1 MKEINIFVRP
11 NDISKVIDI
20 IQRHKIGIAFF
31 DVQGSGRAS
40 RSTSEVVHSYQTGR
54 TVTPKFIE
62 RTLVISIVPD
72 SIVKVVVEDILNS
85 FDKQEESSGMLFVKD
100 VLDAYEL
107 GTKMSGEEILFSK

>member
-31 DVQGSGRAS
+31 DIQGSGRTS

>member
-1 MKEINIFVRP
+1 MKEINAFVRP

-20 IQRHKIGIAFF
+20 IQRHKIGVAFF
-31 DVQGSGRAS
+31 DVQGSGRLS

-62 RTLVISIVPD
+62 RTLVVSIVPD

-100 VLDAYEL
+100 VFDAYEL